1 MDKILQ
7 DAIFQAKLAELA
19 KSTKQPLEDVVLEA
33 RVYLEELFTEHK
45 PLATILGIQVAQYIL
60 SRGYKKN
67 IDVNIAEIKEVTRI
81 ARRHPIAYVMTHKT
95 YIDMF
100 VLGIV
105 LIRHGLPLPY
115 IFGGINMAFMGL
127 GELGKKA
134 GAIFIRRDIAD
145 NVVYKATLRH
155 YIASL
160 VNERAHFMWAIE
172 GTRSR
177 TGKLVWPKMGI
188 LKYIMDAEIDSTQEV
203 KYIPVSIVY
212 DLIPDVKEMSKEA
225 RGKLK
230 SPENL
235 SWFVDYIQKMGEKFG
250 RISLRFGD
258 PVDVSQKNE
267 IDLPTIAEVMD
278 NKSTSDV
285 SKFALSLVHKIN
297 QVTPVTTTSLVC
309 VSLLSKYALT
319 KRSIESD
326 ISAIMKYI
334 ESYKPEAL
342 VDRGKPIGESVQIAI
357 NLLRKAFLINQQ
369 SDAVD
374 AKYVIN
380 PEHYLSTTY
389 YANMAVHHLYHH
401 AFIELAF
408 SKVKELPL
416 DHRVIGFWQ
425 EIMSLRDLFKFEFFY
440 SPKSDFTDEVEQNLS
455 YLDPNWENTLSDDKS
470 DFDNLLDQQRVLV
483 SPVVLNTYVE
493 AYLVVAHAL
502 MTWAP
507 NQYFEEETFIQKC
520 IFLGEEMQWQ
530 GHIQRVEPISAPFL
544 KNGIRLVKN
553 LKLIPEGA
561 ESKKDA
567 IQAFINQLQK
577 IADRIRH
584 VQTITLA
591 KSHEQMSLVPIE
603 RELVPGS
610 RTESITEEIMASDSG
625 PSVGAFF
632 DLDRTLIKGFSAK
645 EFITNRVLSGK
656 MKTREIVAQFAGV
669 LVYAG
674 GQGNFAGL
682 AALSAQGVKGVDE
695 KVFVKVGEE
704 VYQKYLADQIYP
716 ESRELV
722 AAHMAMGHTVAIISA
737 ATPYQVNPI
746 ARDLNIHHVMCTR
759 MEVAKG
765 KFTGNILEPACWGEG
780 KSHAARE
787 LADKY
792 ELDLAKSYFYTDSAE
807 DLALLEIVGKPRPL
821 NPDPKLTALA
831 YKNDWPIYRF
841 SDFERPGISNFLR
854 TGMALAGLFPAM
866 MSGLASGSMNMSWR
880 EGVNSMM
887 ATVGDLVIMLAG
899 VELVITGEEHLVNRP
914 AVFILNHQSNIDLF
928 LAAKLIRHDAVG
940 IAKKELKSY
949 PIIGQMMQAAGIIF
963 VDRKDSQK
971 AIKQLAPAVDVLKAG
986 TSIIIFP
993 EGTRSYDYQLGSFKK
1008 GAFHLAMQAGVP
1020 LVPIV
1025 IKNAHDAMPRGSN
1038 IFRPTAIEISILPPV
1053 ETKDWNASE
1062 MTNQVKEVRNLFLEE
1077 LDQIEVD
1084 SPAVPKRPK
1093 FKDKGKKPIAKIP
1106 RSVIKRK
1113 GNSKKRK
1120 NILEVIVNN
1129 KNSNGVKK
1137 DK

>member
-7 DAIFQAKLAELA
+7 DAKFQAKLADLA
-19 KSTKQPLEDVVLEA
+19 KSTKQELKDVNVEA
-33 RVYLEELFTEHK
+33 KTYLEELYTEHK
-45 PLATILGIQVAQYIL
+45 PLATIIGIQVAQYIL

-81 ARRHPIAYVMTHKT
+81 ARRHPIAFVMTHKT

-145 NVVYKATLRH
+145 NAVYKATLRH

-160 VNERAHFMWAIE
+160 VNDRAHFMWAIE

-188 LKYIMDAEIDSTQEV
+188 LKYIMDAELDSTQEV

-230 SPENL
+230 SPESL

-250 RISLRFGD
+250 RISLRFGE
-258 PVDVSQKNE
+258 PVDVSQKQE
-267 IDLPTIAEVMD
+267 IDLPSIADAVG
-278 NKSTSDV
+278 NKAHSDV
-285 SKFALSLVHKIN
+285 SKFALSLVHQIN

-342 VDRGKPIGESVQIAI
+342 VDRGKPIGESVQTAI
-357 NLLRKAFLINQQ
+357 NLLSKSFLINQQ
-369 SDAVD
+369 TDAVD
-374 AKYVIN
+374 TKYVIN

-408 SKVKELPL
+408 SKLKGLPVEDRAL
-416 DHRVIGFWQ
+416 GFWQ
-425 EIMSLRDLFKFEFFY
+425 EIMDLRDLFKFEFFY
-440 SPKSDFTDEVEQNLS
+440 SPKAEFTDEIEQNLS
-455 YLDPNWENTLSDDKS
+455 YLDPNWENTLSDEKV
-470 DFDNLLDQQRVLV
+470 DFYQLLDQQRILV
-483 SPVVLNTYVE
+483 APVVLNTYVE

-502 MTWAP
+502 LSWAP

-520 IFLGEEMQWQ
+520 VFLGEEMQWQ

-553 LKLIPEGA
+553 LGLIPEGA
-561 ESKKDA
+561 ESKREA
-567 IQAFINQLQK
+567 IQSFIGQLQN
-577 IADRIRH
+577 IADRIRNI
-584 VQTITLA
+584 QTITLA
-591 KSHEQMSLVPIE
+591 KPHDQLTLVPIE

-610 RTESITEEIMASDSG
+610 RTESITEEIMDSDRG

-645 EFITNRVLSGK
+645 EFITSRVLSGK
-656 MKTREIVAQFAGV
+656 MKTREVVAQFAGV
-669 LVYAG
+669 MVYAG

-695 KVFVKVGEE
+695 KVFIKVGEE
-704 VYQKYLADQIYP
+704 VYRKHLADQIYP

-746 ARDLNIHHVMCTR
+746 ARDLSIHHVMCTR
-759 MEVAKG
+759 MEVKKG
-765 KFTGNILEPACWGEG
+765 KFTGNIVEPACWGEG

-787 LADKY
+787 LAEKY
-792 ELDLAKSYFYTDSAE
+792 ELDLAKSYFYTDSVE

-854 TGMALAGLFPAM
+854 TGIALAGLFPAM
-866 MSGLASGSMNMSWR
+866 MSGVASGSMNLSWR

-887 ATVGDLVIMLAG
+887 ATVGDLVITLAG
-899 VELVITGEEHLVNRP
+899 VELVVTGEEHLENRP

-949 PIIGQMMQAAGIIF
+949 PVIGQMMQAAGIIF
-963 VDRKDSQK
+963 VDRKDSAK
-971 AIKQLAPAVDVLKAG
+971 AIKQLAPAVDALKGG

-1008 GAFHLAMQAGVP
+1008 GAFHMAMQAGVP
-1020 LVPIV
+1020 LIPIV

-1038 IFRPTAIEISILPPV
+1038 MFRPTAIEISILPPV
-1053 ETKDWNASE
+1053 ETKDWKSSE
-1062 MTNQVKEVRNLFLEE
+1062 MTTHVRDVRRLFLDE
-1077 LDQIEVD
+1077 LDQLEIDALLPV
-1084 SPAVPKRPK
+1084 VKPK
-1093 FKDKGKKPIAKIP
+1093 FKDKGRKPIAKIP

-1113 GNSKKRK
+1113 GGAKRK
-1120 NILEVIVNN
+1120 NILEEIVKN
-1129 KNSNGVKK
+1129 KNGVKK
-1137 DK
+1137 GK